1 MNMLTNRI
9 EVLGKRRESKTGC
22 VVPSASSASGNNK
35 NKESKE
41 EEEKKDRYFKKLS
54 EMLAKKRSYTI
65 NLTGRNNSGHPLRT
79 RVFQPRKMT

>member
-1 MNMLTNRI
+1 MLTNRI
-9 EVLGKRRESKTGC
+9 EVLAKRSEPKTGSC
-22 VVPSASSASGNNK
+22 VPASSSGGTSNK
-35 NKESKE
+35 NKESKEE

-65 NLTGRNNSGHPLRT
+65 NLAGRNNSSHPL